1 MSSIFMVDCTLY
13 HDSTSVD
20 CEGFTVYTIP
30 HCDPYCWTI
39 WLVCSAITCTVWFCL
54 LNTKMLLRLRPARN
68 KKIFKM
74 YHQKALLLVSQH
86 NYRFRGPLWCINHG
100 QQQKREDLRRMFRG
114 GLQTV
119 DIVSVISIES
129 YISAFRGKR
138 LSSHFQ
144 RSLLFNSVCFCLGQS
159 LQVFS
164 RYKSGRLQVLHC
176 GAWYNKASDH
186 SRPHVN
192 DYKCFPV
199 SKLSSV
205 FLAEAF
211 SRR

>member
-1 MSSIFMVDCTLY
+1 MFSG
-13 HDSTSVD
+13 
-20 CEGFTVYTIP
+20 GF
-30 HCDPYCWTI
+30 
-39 WLVCSAITCTVWFCL
+39 
-54 LNTKMLLRLRPARN
+54 
-68 KKIFKM
+68 
-74 YHQKALLLVSQH
+74 
-86 NYRFRGPLWCINHG
+86 
-100 QQQKREDLRRMFRG
+100 
-114 GLQTV
+114 QTV
-119 DIVSVISIES
+119 DIVFVISIEF

-138 LSSHFQ
+138 LSSYFQ
-144 RSLLFNSVCFCLGQS
+144 RCLLFNSVCFCLGQS

-164 RYKSGRLQVLHC
+164 RNKSGRLQVLHS
-176 GAWYNKASDH
+176 GAWYNKANDH